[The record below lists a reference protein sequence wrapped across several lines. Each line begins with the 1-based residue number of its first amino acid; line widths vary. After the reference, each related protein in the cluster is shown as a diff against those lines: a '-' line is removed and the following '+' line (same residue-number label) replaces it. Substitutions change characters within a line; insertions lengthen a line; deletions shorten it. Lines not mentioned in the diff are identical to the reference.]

1 MKIQLNNLIVF
12 LRFKNPNLRTLKNPS
27 KMAILGITQ
36 NPNDAQDPEI
46 GEEEE
51 DRIEKSRR

>member
-1 MKIQLNNLIVF
+1 
-12 LRFKNPNLRTLKNPS
+12 
-27 KMAILGITQ
+27 MAILGITQ

-51 DRIEKSRR
+51 RIEKSRR